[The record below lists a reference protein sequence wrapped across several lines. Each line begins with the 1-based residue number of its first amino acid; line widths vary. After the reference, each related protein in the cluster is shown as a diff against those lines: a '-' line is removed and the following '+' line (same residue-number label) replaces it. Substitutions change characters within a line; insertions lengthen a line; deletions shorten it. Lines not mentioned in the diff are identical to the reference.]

1 MNRKRATRL
10 SLDLLRG
17 FRSAARHLSFT
28 RAAQDLF
35 VTQSAISREIK
46 TLEEQLGQPLFRRVN
61 RTLQLTPA
69 GEGLYRIA
77 DETLTQ
83 LDAEVERITGA
94 ARLWRSLQRPGLHRC
109 GWHLGYSA
117 SIARIP
123 ASTCGWWRAT
133 TSQSRARPARHCH
146 SICVGGHRRSRQRTF
161 STAIYPACS
170 PALANDKLHPIRTP
184 ADLAHHVRLDY
195 ESMRDGRRLSLW
207 DFWFD
212 KMKIP
217 HVKPAST
224 LQFPQYDQLVSA
236 AIEGSGVGIAVL
248 PHTAQH
254 LHRKPCA
261 FHSGWRQWRYSAFST
276 SSAARCCW
284 TRGGRGVRRLALERG
299 AQGCRTCASI
309 RQRASGRRAP
319 ARKPQHFRKT
329 KRSVSDSSA

>member
-1 MNRKRATRL
+1 MNRKRAPRL

-94 ARLWRSLQRPGLHRC
+94 SKVVAVTTTTGLASLWLAPRLQRFNRAHPGIDVRVV
-109 GWHLGYSA
+109 A
-117 SIARIP
+117 SNDKPNLERDQLDIAIRFVLAGTDVP
-123 ASTCGWWRAT
+123 DSEPVFDCK
-133 TSQSRARPARHCH
+133 
-146 SICVGGHRRSRQRTF
+146 
-161 STAIYPACS
+161 IYPACS

-236 AIEGSGVGIAVL
+236 AIEGSGVGISVL

-254 LHRKPCA
+254 LHQKALCVPFGMEAVALLGVFYIIRRTDVAGREAVEA
-261 FHSGWRQWRYSAFST
+261 FVDWLWSE
-276 SSAARCCW
+276 
-284 TRGGRGVRRLALERG
+284 VRRDAELAP
-299 AQGCRTCASI
+299 ASVSA
-309 RQRASGRRAP
+309 RSGRRAP
-319 ARKPQHFRKT
+319 ARKP
-329 KRSVSDSSA
+329 RSISERRNAR

>member
-1 MNRKRATRL
+1 MNRKRALHL

-17 FRSAARHLSFT
+17 FRSAARHMSFT

-69 GEGLYRIA
+69 GEELYRAA

-83 LDAEVERITGA
+83 LDVVVERIAGA
-94 ARLWRSLQRPGLHRC
+94 SKIVTVTTTPALASLWLAPRLLRFNRAHPGIDVRVV
-109 GWHLGYSA
+109 A
-117 SIARIP
+117 SNDKPNLERDQLDIAIRFVL
-123 ASTCGWWRAT
+123 A
-133 TSQSRARPARHCH
+133 
-146 SICVGGHRRSRQRTF
+146 GGDAPDGEPVF
-161 STAIYPACS
+161 DVKIYPACS

-184 ADLAHHVRLDY
+184 TDLAHHVRLDY
-195 ESMRDGRRLSLW
+195 ESMRDGQRLSLW

-212 KMKIP
+212 TMKIA

-236 AIEGSGVGIAVL
+236 AIDGGGVGIAVL

-254 LHRKPCA
+254 LHRKALCVPFGMEAGALHGA
-261 FHSGWRQWRYSAFST
+261 FYIIRRPGVAGRDAVEAFVDWLRSEVRRDAELAPAPATARSERRTPGRKSRST
-276 SSAARCCW
+276 SAR
-284 TRGGRGVRRLALERG
+284 RNA
-299 AQGCRTCASI
+299 
-309 RQRASGRRAP
+309 
-319 ARKPQHFRKT
+319 
-329 KRSVSDSSA
+329 

>member
-1 MNRKRATRL
+1 MNRKRAPRL

-94 ARLWRSLQRPGLHRC
+94 SKVVTVTTTTALASLWLAPRLQRFNRAHPGIDVRVV
-109 GWHLGYSA
+109 A
-117 SIARIP
+117 SNDKPNLERDQLDIAIRFVLAGTDVP
-123 ASTCGWWRAT
+123 DSEPVFDCN
-133 TSQSRARPARHCH
+133 
-146 SICVGGHRRSRQRTF
+146 
-161 STAIYPACS
+161 IYPACS
-170 PALANDKLHPIRTP
+170 PALANDKLHPVRTP

-195 ESMRDGRRLSLW
+195 ESVWDRRRVSLW

-212 KMKIP
+212 AMKITR
-217 HVKPAST
+217 VKPAST
-224 LQFPQYDQLVSA
+224 LRFPQYDQLVAA
-236 AIEGSGVGIAVL
+236 AIDDAGVGIAVL

-254 LHRKPCA
+254 LHQKVLCA
-261 FHSGWRQWRYSAFST
+261 PFGVGVAALMGVFFIIRRPEVAGRDAVEAFVDWLRSEVRRDAELAPAPVT
-276 SSAARCCW
+276 A
-284 TRGGRGVRRLALERG
+284 RGGP
-299 AQGCRTCASI
+299 RTS
-309 RQRASGRRAP
+309 
-319 ARKPQHFRKT
+319 ARKS
-329 KRSVSDSSA
+329 RSISGTRNA